1 MGCLAEG
8 APHSACQIILLVEI
22 SFSESGQLPKANEL
36 DFSLFLLCAYPSPAL
51 ELHLIEIRLVVINRV
66 ILEEIIFSLDIA
78 NLWPGWP
85 KIIGLSP
92 SYESFSV
99 KSGQKLTE

>member
-36 DFSLFLLCAYPSPAL
+36 DFSLFLLCDSAMK
-51 ELHLIEIRLVVINRV
+51 HLSAAE
-66 ILEEIIFSLDIA
+66 SLSA
-78 NLWPGWP
+78 
-85 KIIGLSP
+85 KIDACSKAIQS
-92 SYESFSV
+92 
-99 KSGQKLTE
+99 